1 MTGLPAVMVIGL
13 LGWLI
18 STTIIVVVIAVRANN
33 GVISIKLADRA
44 IFETIM
50 AGFYS
55 AVYGLF
61 GSIYGAL
68 VGLMAG
74 ALAGGVDNILPG
86 TVYGAVVGAN
96 FGPMFVIYVI
106 FIITG
111 GESGNKT

>member
-1 MTGLPAVMVIGL
+1 MFKANVEVI
-13 LGWLI
+13 
-18 STTIIVVVIAVRANN
+18 TVRVNN
-33 GVISIKLADRA
+33 SAISIKLADGA
-44 IFETIM
+44 IFETVI

-68 VGLMAG
+68 VGLLAG

-96 FGPMFVIYVI
+96 FGPIVVIYVM
-106 FIITG
+106 FIVAA
-111 GESGNKT
+111 E